1 MTASVRPLNERRILT
16 VVATRLVEPW
26 FECGLGVAGASRAG
40 GAGRPRRCRARRRDS
55 GWWLALGVA
64 VVGAA
69 QGPGPPLRPPGRCAS
84 LVRLPVRAALDPGDL
99 C

>member
-1 MTASVRPLNERRILT
+1 M
-16 VVATRLVEPW
+16 VV
-26 FECGLGVAGASRAG
+26 G
-40 GAGRPRRCRARRRDS
+40 PRC
-55 GWWLALGVA
+55 A

-99 C
+99 CGPWGRRSGQAGGLPRARGVLGVSRAAERLMLGWAAERVLGGEVGGGDGAGVAGW